1 VSRWR
6 LDRAVGPSVSG
17 FRAPL
22 AGTVDAQLPMMV
34 AYEGDLAQTFTRTPS
49 TTRAPPL
56 CRPVQGTSVD
66 CQATICQV
74 PLRRT
79 QTSV

>member
-1 VSRWR
+1 MSRWR

-34 AYEGDLAQTFTRTPS
+34 AYEGDLGNLHPDTVDDAR
-49 TTRAPPL
+49 PPL